1 MKIFNTECVYFVQK
15 PWRLVQHIF
24 LLYVE
29 DCVAAPRSISMFLK
43 ERVTASERYQSAT
56 AFERKCVGDIF
67 CVCGC
72 F

>member
-1 MKIFNTECVYFVQK
+1 M
-15 PWRLVQHIF
+15 QHIV

-43 ERVTASERYQSAT
+43 ERATSSEKYQSAT